1 LDERLAFDERLEL
14 RARRPC
20 QRLAL
25 DERVANSHVALT
37 RFAAVKS
44 PLGPSAVS
52 SAVLARARIK
62 YMRPPAPVTQLTSV
76 GTLSWENCRL
86 LVESVSDY
94 AIFMLDCEGRVQSW
108 NLGAQRIKGYAAEE
122 IVGCHFS
129 KFYPEEDVA
138 AGKPELELKTAVQ
151 FGRVEDEGWR
161 IRKDGNRFWASVVIT
176 ALRDESGTLCG
187 FGKITRDLTQRR
199 LADEDLLR
207 SEERFHNV
215 IDAITDYAVFMLDAT
230 GHVATWN
237 TGARRIKGYDASE
250 IIGQHFSVFYTPED
264 RAADKPA
271 HVLETVRREGR
282 YEEEGF
288 RQRKDGT
295 RFWASVI
302 ITALRN
308 DAGELT
314 GFAKVTRDLTE
325 RRTAEESLRRSEE
338 RFRLLVAGV
347 VDYAIYMLSPEGRV
361 TTWNLG
367 AERMKGY
374 RAEEII
380 GKHFAVFFPEED
392 RRAGKPS
399 RELETALLEGRFAD
413 EGWRVRK
420 NGTRFWANVV
430 LTPLHDDAGHFKGF
444 AKITRD
450 LTARREAA
458 ELERNLLIAEA
469 ARQAAESI
477 AKKAD
482 EANRIK
488 DEFLAT
494 VSHELR
500 TPLNAIVGWASILRQ
515 RPLEPSLAKAIEVID
530 RNAHAQAKI
539 IEDILDV
546 SRIITGKLRVE
557 PRPTD
562 LVAIAK
568 EAIEVIRPSADAKQL
583 SIHFKPESEM
593 FLLVG
598 DPERLQ
604 QVIWNLLSNAVKFTE
619 PPGFIHIVIEQ
630 QGSTIVLSVSDTG
643 KGIDPEFLPF
653 AFDRFKQY
661 DGSTTR
667 RHGGLG
673 LGLALVRHIIELHGG
688 SVAAESAGV
697 GHGSKFSIML
707 PVRAVIPA
715 MARERPGSARPP
727 RPSADV
733 SDALQGLRVLIV
745 DDDADA
751 RELVSSVL
759 SEAGAVTQTASSA
772 SEGLQ
777 TLSQFRPH
785 VLVSDIGMPEEDGY
799 AFVRRVRA
807 LDPSHGG
814 GIPSVAL
821 TAYARSSDR
830 TKALAAGFT
839 THIGKPVNPDDLVAA
854 VANLAAFARR

>member
-1 LDERLAFDERLEL
+1 
-14 RARRPC
+14 
-20 QRLAL
+20 
-25 DERVANSHVALT
+25 
-37 RFAAVKS
+37 
-44 PLGPSAVS
+44 
-52 SAVLARARIK
+52 
-62 YMRPPAPVTQLTSV
+62 MRPPAPVTQLPRVATIS
-76 GTLSWENCRL
+76 SDDCRL
-86 LVESVSDY
+86 LVENVIDY
-94 AIFMLDCEGRVQSW
+94 AIFMLDREGRVVSW
-108 NLGAQRIKGYAAEE
+108 NPGAQRIKGYTADE

-129 KFYPEEDVA
+129 KFYPEDDVA
-138 AGKPELELKTAVQ
+138 AGKPERELKTALQ

-161 IRKDGNRFWASVVIT
+161 IRKDGSRFWASVVIT
-176 ALRDESGTLCG
+176 AVYDESRTLRG
-187 FGKITRDLTQRR
+187 FAKVTRDLTKRR
-199 LADEDLLR
+199 LAAEDLRR
-207 SEERFHNV
+207 SEERFHKV

-230 GHVATWN
+230 GHIATWN
-237 TGARRIKGYDASE
+237 TGAQKIKAYDADE
-250 IIGQHFSVFYTPED
+250 IIGQHFSIFYPAED
-264 RAADKPA
+264 RAAGKPDRI
-271 HVLETVRREGR
+271 LETVRREGR
-282 YEEEGF
+282 YEEEGW
-288 RQRKDGT
+288 RLRKDGT
-295 RFWASVI
+295 RFWANVI
-302 ITALRN
+302 LTALRN

-325 RRTAEESLRRSEE
+325 RRTAEETLRRSEE

-347 VDYAIYMLSPEGRV
+347 IDYAIYMLNPEGRV

-374 RAEEII
+374 RADEII

-399 RELETALLEGRFAD
+399 RELETARAEGRFED
-413 EGWRVRK
+413 EGWRIRK

-430 LTPLHDDAGHFKGF
+430 LTPLHDDSGRFIGF

-450 LTARREAA
+450 LTVRRQTD
-458 ELERNLLIAEA
+458 ELERNLLMAEA
-469 ARQAAESI
+469 ARAAAETI
-477 AKKAD
+477 ASKAD

-500 TPLNAIVGWASILRQ
+500 TPLNAIVGWAAILRQ
-515 RPLEPSLAKAIEVID
+515 RQLDPSLAKAIEIID
-530 RNAHAQAKI
+530 RNAHAQTKI
-539 IEDILDV
+539 IDDILDV

-562 LVAIAK
+562 LVAITQ
-568 EAIEVIRPSADAKQL
+568 EAIEVIRPSAEAKQ
-583 SIHFKPESEM
+583 IAVDFKPDSAM
-593 FLLVG
+593 LLLVG

-619 PPGFIHIVIEQ
+619 PNGAIRIVIEQ
-630 QGSTIVLSVSDTG
+630 HGAKIVLSVTDTG
-643 KGIDPEFLPF
+643 KGIDPDFLPLV
-653 AFDRFKQY
+653 FDRFKQY

-697 GHGSKFSIML
+697 GHGSKFSVML

-715 MARERPGSARPP
+715 TAQERPDSSRPP
-727 RPSADV
+727 RPSTEV
-733 SDALQGLRVLIV
+733 TDALRGLRVLIV
-745 DDDADA
+745 DDDTDA
-751 RELVSSVL
+751 RELVTAVL
-759 SEAGAVTQTASSA
+759 SEAGAVTRAASSA
-772 SEGLQ
+772 AEGLE
-777 TLSQFRPH
+777 TLSKFRPH
-785 VLVSDIGMPEEDGY
+785 VLVSDIGMPEEDGF

-807 LDPSHGG
+807 LDPNHGG

-821 TAYARSSDR
+821 TAYTRRSDR

-839 THIGKPVNPDDLVAA
+839 THVGKPVNPDDLVAA